1 MSTPPP
7 KTILFLSATGGI
19 ANAALRRALATSSST
34 TQCIAMVRT
43 PSKLTAKLS
52 PSEASSPQ
60 LRIEQGNAHDV
71 DALMRCLVVPTST
84 SNTNT
89 KFVDVVFSAIGGVFV
104 PSKWAL
110 DDPHVCEKGMDS
122 LLAAIKRLKE
132 EKGVQGPE
140 PVVVAVSTTGL
151 SDAGRDIPLLMIP
164 LYKVMLKGPHE
175 DKKAME
181 DMLVKGNGGGVVV
194 KRWIIVRPSLL
205 MDGKPED
212 VVSEGGSGSLVRVG
226 VEDLSDEGGKKGKVE
241 SKAVGYTITREDC
254 GRWIFDE
261 LLSGRRDVNG
271 YFGKAVTLSY

>member
-1 MSTPPP
+1 
-7 KTILFLSATGGI
+7 
-19 ANAALRRALATSSST
+19 
-34 TQCIAMVRT
+34 MVRT

-84 SNTNT
+84 SNTT

-132 EKGVQGPE
+132 EKPGIQGPE

-151 SDAGRDIPLLMIP
+151 SDAGRDIPLLMVP

-181 DMLVKGNGGGVVV
+181 DKLVKGNGNGGVV

-205 MDGKPED
+205 TDGKPED
-212 VVSEGGSGSLVRVG
+212 VVSERGGGSLVRVG
-226 VEDLSDEGGKKGKVE
+226 VEDLSRGEGGNKVE
-241 SKAVGYTITREDC
+241 SKAIGYTITREDC
-254 GRWIFDE
+254 GRWVFDE
-261 LLSGRRDVNG
+261 LLSGRKDASG